1 MFCRSCWSNIADGS
15 SECPRCH
22 ADPGAA
28 PAAATPAAAAPP
40 PAGRVPDE
48 PSPKRKGDRQNR
60 LIALV
65 ALLVLVLIAG
75 PPAVEW
81 AMRRWRGEPA
91 GGAPGSSER
100 PPLETT
106 ASTSDPTRPSAD
118 DGPDAAALREAYEL
132 YQQGKVTEACDR
144 YRDVAN
150 RLGTQS
156 VRRNLASCLARLGR
170 EAQQANLSEQAA
182 DYYRR
187 ALDVAPDDGSIWV
200 ALALAHAQ
208 ARDLGRAQ
216 GVLEQAAAR
225 FPDDPDILYL
235 LAEMQ
240 ERQGRSREAAE
251 TLRQLLARRPGH
263 AKGTQLLAAIEK
275 EQKVEGS
282 YWSQESRHF
291 VVRYEGAG
299 GIDLG
304 RSVVDYLEEAYET
317 VGRALGYFPE
327 HRVQVSIYS
336 QEVLGEVSRVP
347 AHFVRGVFEGDTRK
361 IRLNFAKSV
370 AYTNDLSQ
378 LVRHE
383 YTHAVIHEV
392 SNGKATVWVHEGLA
406 QVMEGRAPWPLPASV
421 PRQYLTLAGID
432 QLARAGNAVAA
443 ISGYVLAHVAMQHLV
458 DQGGMPKVAEFLRR
472 LGQGDTIEQALRQ
485 AFGFGS
491 EDVEA
496 RILAVAGRS

>member
-1 MFCRSCWSNIADGS
+1 VFCRSCWANIADGS
-15 SECPRCH
+15 PECPRCH

-28 PAAATPAAAAPP
+28 PAAATPARAGGAPGEPP
-40 PAGRVPDE
+40 PKK
-48 PSPKRKGDRQNR
+48 KRKGDRQNR

-65 ALLVLVLIAG
+65 GLLVLVLIVG
-75 PPAVEW
+75 PTTVEW
-81 AMRRWRGEPA
+81 AVRRWRGDPA
-91 GGAPGSSER
+91 GPGPGSSER
-100 PPLETT
+100 PPLEAT
-106 ASTSDPTRPSAD
+106 ASTADPTRPSAD
-118 DGPDAAALREAYEL
+118 AGPDAASLREAYEL
-132 YQQGKVTEACDR
+132 YQQGRVAEACDR
-144 YRDVAN
+144 YRDLAN
-150 RLGTQS
+150 RLGTPE
-156 VRRNLASCLARLGR
+156 VRRNLGSCLARLGR
-170 EAQQANLSEQAA
+170 EAQQANLFDQAA
-182 DYYRR
+182 DHYRR
-187 ALDVAPDDGSIWV
+187 ALDASADDASIWTS
-200 ALALAHAQ
+200 LALAHLK
-208 ARDLGRAQ
+208 ARDFGRAQ

-225 FPDDPDILYL
+225 FPDDPDILSL
-235 LAEMQ
+235 LAEAR

-251 TLRQLLARRPGH
+251 TLRRLLARHPGH
-263 AKGTQLLAAIEK
+263 ARGTELLAAIEK

-392 SNGKATVWVHEGLA
+392 SNGKAPVWVHEGLA

-421 PRQYLTLAGID
+421 PRQYLTLGGID
-432 QLARAGNAVAA
+432 QLARAGNVVGV

-458 DQGGMPKVAEFLRR
+458 DQGGTPKVAEFLRR
-472 LGQGDTIEQALRQ
+472 IGQGDTIDQALRQ

-496 RILAVAGRS
+496 RIAAVAGRS